1 MHLTKKLL
9 QIVAI
14 FLLSLLLVGF
24 TIYIETEKMLVS
36 TVEIQD
42 RIPYESKIVLD
53 KNLTKGKSKLL
64 QKGNNGSRS
73 TMHAVYWKD
82 GQEVGHELIESVTK
96 KEMVTEVTALG
107 IKGGELK
114 ADNKNMISPKE
125 IMYLEATAY
134 THTGNNTCTGVYPCI
149 GTIAVDPRVIPL
161 GTPMWVEGYGY
172 GVAQDTGGLI
182 KGKIIDVFMD
192 AEKECFLWGRRRV
205 KVYILE

>member
-1 MHLTKKLL
+1 MHLSKKLF

-14 FLLSLLLVGF
+14 FVLSLLLVGF
-24 TIYIETEKMLVS
+24 TVYVEAEKMMVS

-42 RIPYESKIVLD
+42 IIPCKSQIVLD
-53 KNLTKGKSKLL
+53 KSLGKGDSKLL
-64 QKGNNGSRS
+64 QKGHAGTLCRK
-73 TMHAVYWKD
+73 HAVYWKND
-82 GQEVGHELIESVTK
+82 EEMDHELVESVTK
-96 KEMVTEVTALG
+96 KEMVPEVTALG
-107 IKGGELK
+107 VKGSEIKVTEE
-114 ADNKNMISPKE
+114 NVISPKE

-149 GTIAVDPRVIPL
+149 GTIAVDPRVIEL
-161 GTPMWVEGYGY
+161 GTRMWVDGYGY

-192 AEKECFLWGRRRV
+192 TEKECYAWGRRRV